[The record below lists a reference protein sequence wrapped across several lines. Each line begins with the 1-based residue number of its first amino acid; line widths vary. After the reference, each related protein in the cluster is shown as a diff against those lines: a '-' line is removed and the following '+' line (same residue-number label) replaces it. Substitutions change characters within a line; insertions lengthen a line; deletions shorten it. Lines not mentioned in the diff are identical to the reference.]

1 MAIPLSEVALN
12 RLNCLKKALNADESA
27 ILEQA
32 IYHFYEEL
40 LEAGVIQQQAPVSL
54 AEALDRA
61 NLLKGLYLCTKSSL
75 ALGSGEITPLILEAN
90 TEEEA
95 WQKMA
100 LLFPS
105 ETAQGFTIQL
115 INPLNL

>member
-1 MAIPLSEVALN
+1 
-12 RLNCLKKALNADESA
+12 
-27 ILEQA
+27 
-32 IYHFYEEL
+32 
-40 LEAGVIQQQAPVSL
+40 VIQQQAPVSL

-100 LLFPS
+100 IKCQLLWRVAS
-105 ETAQGFTIQL
+105 IKLAG
-115 INPLNL
+115 

>member
-61 NLLKGLYLCTKSSL
+61 NLLKGLYLCTKNSL

-115 INPLNL
+115 INPLSL

>member
-1 MAIPLSEVALN
+1 MAIPLSELALN
-12 RLNCLKKALNADESA
+12 RLNCLKIALNADELA
-27 ILEQA
+27 VLEQA
-32 IYHFYEEL
+32 ISHLYES
-40 LEAGVIQQQAPVSL
+40 VINEGSIHQQAPIPL
-54 AEALDRA
+54 AEVLDRA
-61 NLLKGLYLCTKSSL
+61 NLLKSLYRCTRNSL
-75 ALGSGEITPLILEAN
+75 IPGSVDVTPLLLEAN

-105 ETAQGFTIQL
+105 ETAQGFTVQL